1 MLQIEKIA
9 DLLQEF
15 LSNYASATDEV
26 VSFQVFIRL
35 NFKIEAYVLVDNS
48 VDTQKIIMTICNR
61 FNEYAQKKLNDK
73 TFDCKNYRF
82 NIIAIREN
90 ERDEIYENIFPE
102 KTENSEIEKGPR
114 LRLGSLIEQNKKN
127 VKNVIQKHNCKI
139 ATFYS
144 YKGGMGRTTTM
155 ISYAMHLALNQNKR
169 VVVIDCDFEAP
180 GYLNFFNLSKHN
192 KLIKGQVNGL
202 VELLADMSF
211 AKNADIIDINNYFI
225 NVADDNDSS
234 FSKLSNIYIMPAGNL
249 NETAEDDSNSNR
261 MQYLEG
267 LSRLNISDKK
277 FAISNFQKLIDAIN
291 NYIQPDVILIDSRTG
306 FNDIIGFASVY
317 LSDLVV
323 GFYGYNAQTVPGLLS
338 MLDSYYDN
346 DYKLMIISSILP
358 KEDGEQLF
366 NDEQQEILEYSKRVH
381 GEEKDV
387 PTILPLHRNHEL
399 ELIGAHSANVK
410 DYIHFISHNSFE
422 DYKVIF
428 KELDQILI
436 SENSEIGQM
445 GEVQQRFTEDT
456 RAIELRN
463 TILKNLQTTLSNIQ
477 SFAEQTQIDE
487 KTFFFRDCMNDLFD
501 ENKFIIRGYKG
512 TGKTYLYKA
521 LADPTQQNIA
531 KLIRERAN
539 DSRRK
544 AGKATLPE
552 TKLKFIDI
560 ISVGDNDNDKLF
572 PFAELGIPNIQD
584 PAFYFTKF
592 WKIHTWNSILLD
604 PDFATIKEQSAL
616 KDYVLPIHGTE
627 AIVRYEKLIRG
638 DIQYFIDIE
647 KDLGKI
653 NEFLRNNNTRLF
665 ILYDQLDTRINP
677 LYWGKAVSPL
687 ISFWRENWNT
697 YSNISPKLFIRT
709 DLFRRIEGTNT
720 ARLEDNCIDIE
731 WSIEEVFGYFFK
743 LIYSNSESAQA
754 LNAIM
759 KKVGTHSQVIKN
771 IYSGINS
778 IYKQITPLDK
788 PTLAPLVYIFFGEK
802 VKVKTEDNKDRVLG
816 NSWTYFVTELSNA
829 DKTISLR
836 PFITILDNNAIEVA
850 LENPNTYV
858 KVIMSSEI
866 YASKDVRI
874 KGANTYFN
882 DLAQDDF
889 SKDLIVFKNYLNS
902 DKGKDYRFKSLK
914 QELFDNLIKQ
924 ICEEGKLSI
933 ATTEEELKT
942 ILYANGVIIEVPTR
956 GGLIYRFASMYQYA
970 WALSNPEKSAPNSDA
985 KIEGKFIGR
994 LEEDPNRPS
1003 RFYVNY
1009 HSVTYL
1015 IEKDETF
1022 SNEQKYY
1029 YDGATVEFEFLS
1041 VENKRKPGK
1050 KILKAIKVKVKQ

>member
-1 MLQIEKIA
+1 M
-9 DLLQEF
+9 
-15 LSNYASATDEV
+15 
-26 VSFQVFIRL
+26 
-35 NFKIEAYVLVDNS
+35 
-48 VDTQKIIMTICNR
+48 
-61 FNEYAQKKLNDK
+61 
-73 TFDCKNYRF
+73 
-82 NIIAIREN
+82 
-90 ERDEIYENIFPE
+90 
-102 KTENSEIEKGPR
+102 
-114 LRLGSLIEQNKKN
+114 
-127 VKNVIQKHNCKI
+127 
-139 ATFYS
+139 
-144 YKGGMGRTTTM
+144 
-155 ISYAMHLALNQNKR
+155 
-169 VVVIDCDFEAP
+169 
-180 GYLNFFNLSKHN
+180 
-192 KLIKGQVNGL
+192 
-202 VELLADMSF
+202 
-211 AKNADIIDINNYFI
+211 
-225 NVADDNDSS
+225 
-234 FSKLSNIYIMPAGNL
+234 
-249 NETAEDDSNSNR
+249 
-261 MQYLEG
+261 
-267 LSRLNISDKK
+267 
-277 FAISNFQKLIDAIN
+277 
-291 NYIQPDVILIDSRTG
+291 
-306 FNDIIGFASVY
+306 
-317 LSDLVV
+317 
-323 GFYGYNAQTVPGLLS
+323 
-338 MLDSYYDN
+338 
-346 DYKLMIISSILP
+346 
-358 KEDGEQLF
+358 
-366 NDEQQEILEYSKRVH
+366 
-381 GEEKDV
+381 
-387 PTILPLHRNHEL
+387 
-399 ELIGAHSANVK
+399 
-410 DYIHFISHNSFE
+410 
-422 DYKVIF
+422 
-428 KELDQILI
+428 
-436 SENSEIGQM
+436 
-445 GEVQQRFTEDT
+445 
-456 RAIELRN
+456 
-463 TILKNLQTTLSNIQ
+463 QTTLSNIQ
-477 SFAEQTQIDE
+477 SFAEQTKIDE

-572 PFAELGIPNIQD
+572 PFAELGISNIQD

-604 PDFATIKEQSAL
+604 PVFSIIKEQSAL

-627 AIVRYEKLIRG
+627 AIARYEKLILG
-638 DIQYFIDIE
+638 DIQFIIEIE
-647 KDLGKI
+647 KDLRKV
-653 NEFLRNNNTRLF
+653 NEYLSNNNTQLF

-697 YSNISPKLFIRT
+697 FSNISPKLFIRT

-720 ARLEDNCIDIE
+720 ARLEDNCINIE

-743 LIYSNSESAQA
+743 LIYSNVESAQA
-754 LNAIM
+754 LDSIM
-759 KKVGTHSQVIKN
+759 KKIGTHVQVIKN
-771 IYSGINS
+771 IYIGINS

-788 PTLAPLVYIFFGEK
+788 PTLAPLVYIFFGDK
-802 VKVKTEDNKDRVLG
+802 VNIKGASLG
-816 NSWTYFVTELSNA
+816 NSWNYFETELSNA
-829 DKTISLR
+829 DKSISLR
-836 PFITILDNNAIEVA
+836 PFITTLDNNAIEIA
-850 LENPNTYV
+850 LEKYPNTYV
-858 KVIMSSEI
+858 REIMSSEI
-866 YASKDVRI
+866 YASRDVRI
-874 KGANTYFN
+874 KAANAYFN

-889 SKDLIVFKNYLNS
+889 SKDLLVFKNYLNS

-914 QELFDNLIKQ
+914 QDLFDNLIKR
-924 ICEEGKLSI
+924 ICEEGNLTI
-933 ATTEEELKT
+933 VTTEEELKT

-1041 VENKRKPGK
+1041 VENKKTPGK